1 MIRINV
7 TAQIWFLNELPYHLD
22 LSVLENNY
30 EYPTLKIGSSI
41 ANYDLTIGGDVPP
54 GGAERKIKFIRKL
67 NSKDSMREYFTYKKY
82 VNFVRKD

>member
-7 TAQIWFLNELPYHLD
+7 TAQIWFLNELPYDLD

-41 ANYDLTIGGDVPP
+41 ANYDLTSGGDVPP
-54 GGAERKIKFIRKL
+54 EGAERKIEFIRKL

-82 VNFVRKD
+82 VNFGRGD